1 MAFADWGP
9 VSEIPTHIASFTPQ
23 AVVEGGGDLVLTL
36 EGHEFISTSVIQ
48 FGDTMLD
55 TELVDSTQLKATV
68 PADLVRNVGTYPVQV
83 VHHAP
88 GWGKTNTVYLIV
100 KFR

>member
-1 MAFADWGP
+1 M
-9 VSEIPTHIASFTPQ
+9 
-23 AVVEGGGDLVLTL
+23 EGDGDLVLTL
-36 EGHEFISTSVIQ
+36 EGHEFISSSVIQ
-48 FGDTMLD
+48 IRDTMLE
-55 TELVDSTQLKATV
+55 TELVDSNQLKATV

-83 VHHAP
+83 VHRAP